1 MLSGENNVN
10 VIGNDLNNKVYGNAG
25 DNIFIGKGMDDFFDG
40 GAGNDRANFK
50 GEYDEYAILEGAE
63 WNNQVMSVVDL
74 VSDRDGI
81 DTLIH
86 VEEMDFGGVL
96 YVVGE
101 ELSSVI
107 KGLIPNQFKLFPAY
121 PNPFNSSTTIRYDIP
136 IKTSVDIFVIDL
148 LGRKV
153 KTLISESSVEVG
165 SHQVKWRGFDDK
177 GNLVPS
183 GIYLI
188 QFVSQDYTHQYKTVM
203 IK

>member
-1 MLSGENNVN
+1 MSGENDIY
-10 VIGNDLNNKVYGNAG
+10 VIGNDFNNKVYGNDG

-40 GAGNDRANFK
+40 GDGNDRANFL
-50 GEYDEYAILEGAE
+50 GEYDEYAILESAD

-74 VSDRDGI
+74 VSNRDGI
-81 DTLIH
+81 DTLIN

-101 ELSSVI
+101 ELSLVI
-107 KGLIPNQFKLFPAY
+107 NRFIPNQFKLFPAY

-136 IKTSVDIFVIDL
+136 NKSSVDIFVIDL

-153 KTLISESSVEVG
+153 KTLISESSVDIG
-165 SHQVKWRGFDDK
+165 SHQVKWHGLDDK
-177 GNLVPS
+177 GNLMPS

-188 QFVSQDYTHQYKTVM
+188 QFVSKDYTHQYKTVM

>member
-1 MLSGENNVN
+1 MY
-10 VIGNDLNNKVYGNAG
+10 K
-25 DNIFIGKGMDDFFDG
+25 
-40 GAGNDRANFK
+40 RQ
-50 GEYDEYAILEGAE
+50 EYDEYAILEGAE

-101 ELSSVI
+101 ELNSVI
-107 KGLIPNQFKLFPAY
+107 TGFIPNQFKLFPAY

-136 IKTSVDIFVIDL
+136 NKSSVDIFVVDL

-153 KTLISESSVEVG
+153 KTLISENSVDIG
-165 SHQVKWRGFDDK
+165 SHQVKWHGLDDK
-177 GNLVPS
+177 GNLMPS

-188 QFVSQDYTHQYKTVM
+188 QFVSKDYTHQYKTVM